1 MAKNTSISLGAHFD
15 EFIAQQLQ
23 SGRYGSA
30 SEVVRTGLRLLEEA
44 EARRQHLRKLL
55 AEGEQSGFADY
66 DYNGLMDELDKSD
79 HEGVVIV
86 RVLHRRM
93 DVRRNL

>member
-30 SEVVRTGLRLLEEA
+30 SEVVRTGLRMLEEA
-44 EARRQHLRKLL
+44 EIRRQHLRLL
-55 AEGEQSGFADY
+55 LSEGEKSGFVDY
-66 DYNGLMDELDKSD
+66 DYNSLMDELDKES
-79 HEGVVIV
+79 H
-86 RVLHRRM
+86 
-93 DVRRNL
+93 

>member
-30 SEVVRTGLRLLEEA
+30 TEVVRTGLRMLEEA
-44 EARRQHLRKLL
+44 EARRQYLTRLL
-55 AEGEQSGFADY
+55 AEGEQSGFVDY
-66 DYNGLMDELDKSD
+66 DYNVLMDELDKT
-79 HEGVVIV
+79 
-86 RVLHRRM
+86 
-93 DVRRNL
+93 

>member
-1 MAKNTSISLGAHFD
+1 MAKNTSISLGSHFD

-30 SEVVRTGLRLLEEA
+30 SEVVRTGLRMLEEA

-55 AEGEQSGFADY
+55 DDGEQSGFANY
-66 DYNGLMDELDKSD
+66 DYNALMDELDKES
-79 HEGVVIV
+79 H
-86 RVLHRRM
+86 
-93 DVRRNL
+93 